1 MQPNRLKS
9 YTLVAIQFACLFL
22 IAFTGRSLRG
32 TRSSWAWSWPRW
44 ALGLWAVFSV
54 RIGNFNV
61 VPDVRP
67 DGQLVQHGPYRFIR
81 HPMYASLLLG
91 SLALVLDTP
100 VWWRWLVWGV
110 LLVNLL
116 VKLTY
121 EERLLAAH
129 FPAYAAYQRA
139 SKRLVPFVW

>member
-1 MQPNRLKS
+1 MQPNRFKS

-22 IAFTGRSLRG
+22 IAFTGPIVARNPLFLLLEL
-32 TRSSWAWSWPRW
+32 A
-44 ALGLWAVFSV
+44 ALGLAFWALFSV
-54 RIGNFNV
+54 GIGNINV

-91 SLALVLDTP
+91 SLALVLDTSL
-100 VWWRWLVWGV
+100 WWRWLVWGV
-110 LLVNLL
+110 LLVDLL

-129 FPAYAAYQRA
+129 FPDYVGYQRA